1 MDEQSIN
8 TMRED
13 LTKNFYTLAQSHSD
27 EIRKLLEKFD
37 DDQLQ
42 FTMELEAD
50 DREQTQPSKTQLEEA
65 QPEQVLISHEE
76 ELIDV

>member
-1 MDEQSIN
+1 
-8 TMRED
+8 
-13 LTKNFYTLAQSHSD
+13 
-27 EIRKLLEKFD
+27 
-37 DDQLQ
+37 
-42 FTMELEAD
+42 MELEAD